1 MICCRPVQ
9 STTAKSNSHL
19 ADFVGGGVAVAPHR
33 TGAKRKKKQNN
44 NGGGVGIRGRLSPD
58 EITHNAGEGGDVRR
72 GGGGARGGGGG
83 GGEAA
88 RRVAARAWPAP
99 AAARRGALA
108 AGAVALPAQ
117 GWRRRGG
124 ALHRARA
131 VRGAG
136 RAPQELRRLSR
147 LQQASQ
153 GLLAPRVAVP
163 RCLSSISV
171 TSSLSPLIFVHQ
183 FETIVCWVS

>member
-1 MICCRPVQ
+1 
-9 STTAKSNSHL
+9 
-19 ADFVGGGVAVAPHR
+19 VGAWPWHR
-33 TGAKRKKKQNN
+33 TALAPKEKKNKIIMVEASGSEAGSHQTRSRTN
-44 NGGGVGIRGRLSPD
+44 
-58 EITHNAGEGGDVRR
+58 NAGEGGDVRR

-83 GGEAA
+83 GSEAA
-88 RRVAARAWPAP
+88 RRVAARAGPAP

-136 RAPQELRRLSR
+136 RAPQDLRRLPR

-163 RCLSSISV
+163 RWLSSISLSPPLCLPSFLS
-171 TSSLSPLIFVHQ
+171 TSSKLLSAG
-183 FETIVCWVS
+183 

>member
-1 MICCRPVQ
+1 MVEA
-9 STTAKSNSHL
+9 SGSEAGSHQTRSS
-19 ADFVGGGVAVAPHR
+19 R
-33 TGAKRKKKQNN
+33 T
-44 NGGGVGIRGRLSPD
+44 
-58 EITHNAGEGGDVRR
+58 NAGEGGDVRR
-72 GGGGARGGGGG
+72 GGGGAGGGGGG

-136 RAPQELRRLSR
+136 RAPQELRRLPR

-163 RCLSSISV
+163 RWLSSISV
-171 TSSLSPLIFVHQ
+171 PSSISLPHFCPPVRNYCLLGKLITASLPLLLQ
-183 FETIVCWVS
+183 S